1 MDDFHQPPT
10 MVREIHLRWNRQ
22 ADSFKLVFCLCV
34 SVLVQQM
41 FNKMAF
47 NQVELDLNLAS

>member
-1 MDDFHQPPT
+1 
-10 MVREIHLRWNRQ
+10 MVMEIYVRWNGQ

-34 SVLVQQM
+34 SVLVQQV
-41 FNKMAF
+41 FTKMVF